1 MKTLYLNR
9 HAKSSWENISLSDF
23 ERPLNKRGERDAPLM
38 GEILREK
45 IKAPEVIYSSPA
57 LRAITTAHIIAAKLE
72 FNINNIIEK
81 QKIYDSAISDI
92 LRIVNST
99 DDKYKRIMIFG
110 HNPTFTMLS
119 NYLSDKS
126 IDNIP
131 TCGFV
136 QIDFDVSKWNDIEGR
151 TGKLILFEY
160 PKKYI
165 K

>member
-38 GEILREK
+38 GKVLRNK
-45 IKAPEVIYSSPA
+45 IKPPEVIYSSPA
-57 LRAITTAHIIAAKLE
+57 LRAITTAHIIANKLE
-72 FNINNIIEK
+72 FDINKIIEN

-92 LRIVNST
+92 LRIINST
-99 DDKYKRIMIFG
+99 DDKYQRIMIFG

-119 NYLSDKS
+119 NYLSDKL
-126 IDNIP
+126 IDNMP

-136 QIDFDVSKWNDIEGR
+136 QIDFDLNKWSDIEGN

-160 PKKYI
+160 PKKHLI
-165 K
+165 

>member
-23 ERPLNKRGERDAPLM
+23 ERPLNKRGQRDAPLM
-38 GEILREK
+38 GKILREK
-45 IKAPEVIYSSPA
+45 IKAPDVIYSSPA
-57 LRAITTAHIIAAKLE
+57 LRAITTAHIIAEKLE
-72 FNINNIIEK
+72 FNISNIIEN

-92 LRIVNST
+92 LRIINST
-99 DDKYKRIMIFG
+99 DDKYQRIMIFG

-126 IDNIP
+126 IENIP

-136 QIDFDVSKWNDIEGR
+136 QIDFDLNKWNDIEGN

-160 PKKYI
+160 PKKYLI
-165 K
+165 